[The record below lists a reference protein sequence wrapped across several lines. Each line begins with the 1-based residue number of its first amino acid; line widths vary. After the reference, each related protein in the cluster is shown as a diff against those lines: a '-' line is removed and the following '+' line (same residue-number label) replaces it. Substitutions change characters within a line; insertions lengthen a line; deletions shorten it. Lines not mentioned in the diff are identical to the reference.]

1 MVVVVVGR
9 LVGIRNGGLSFGLSL
24 MFGTTKSFSLRLLPP
39 IQGRQER
46 DAGQEA
52 QAEAGEGGYEANEMG
67 VGNTAGSP
75 VSR

>member
-1 MVVVVVGR
+1 
-9 LVGIRNGGLSFGLSL
+9 
-24 MFGTTKSFSLRLLPP
+24 MFGTTESFSLRLLPP

-52 QAEAGEGGYEANEMG
+52 QAEAGEGGYEGNEMG